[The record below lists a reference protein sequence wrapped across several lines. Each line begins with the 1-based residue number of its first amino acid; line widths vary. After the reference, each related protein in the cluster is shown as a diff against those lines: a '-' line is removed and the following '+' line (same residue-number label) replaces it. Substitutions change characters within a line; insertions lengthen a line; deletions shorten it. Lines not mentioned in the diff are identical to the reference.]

1 MKLWHLWFS
10 GWPLFNK
17 YKLHSQYLLKINLLD
32 DFLLIYFLLLHC
44 CMQDLISPP
53 RDQTHAPCSGS
64 EGILN
69 TELPGN
75 SAWWLLNKRL
85 HHRIIDILSS
95 KTLSYSVFLHI
106 YYIIMMIN
114 GYLYNPESRGSSQI
128 IKNRDLTHDCLF
140 KHFHYVPIL

>member
-10 GWPLFNK
+10 GWPSFNK

-32 DFLLIYFLLLHC
+32 DLLINFLLLYC
-44 CMQDLISPP
+44 CMQDLISLPG
-53 RDQTHAPCSGS
+53 DQTHAPCSGS

-75 SAWWLLNKRL
+75 STWWLLNKRL

-114 GYLYNPESRGSSQI
+114 GYLCNPESRGSSQI
-128 IKNRDLTHDCLF
+128 IKIGTSHDFLF
-140 KHFHYVPIL
+140 KHFHYIPIP